1 MLNFHIANN
10 SASFKFKQ
18 KITHKT
24 ADCGKKDVEI
34 MLSVK
39 YFGNFGR
46 ILEMPLVNS
55 EINLILT
62 RSDKRVFI

>member
-1 MLNFHIANN
+1 MLNFHIASN

-34 MLSVK
+34 MLPVK